1 MPDLRYGGILPIG
14 PIAKVPSRAA
24 QYVRMSTDQ
33 QDYSIENQTDVIE
46 AYARSREIQITRSY
60 ADGGRSGLRLDD
72 RPALKELLQD
82 VQSGAADFDLIL
94 VHDVSRWGRFQDI
107 DESAYYEHLCKR
119 SGIRVVYCAES
130 FENDD
135 GLISALI
142 KSLKRAMAGEY
153 SRELSNKVFVGQ
165 CKLVREGFW
174 QGAQPGYGLRRAL
187 VGADGSRKAV
197 LLRGERKNIQSDRVI
212 LVPGPPKEIETVRR
226 IFRAFVSE
234 RKSTAEIARELVAD
248 EVAYREGRP
257 WTKRAVRTILFSE
270 KYAGHNVFNRVA
282 RKLNGKPI
290 PNAREHWVRSENVF
304 EAIVDPSLLA
314 AARQRDAEERAGRSA
329 ELMLGQLKELFEKE
343 GRLSTRMIN
352 ASPDLPH
359 SCLFRVRFGTLE
371 AAYERVGF
379 QPERTSEY
387 LDIRRALAAKF
398 AEIVSHV
405 VDSIKCRGHNVV
417 AADRP
422 NSFVIDDAFSLAIV
436 VVRLARHGS
445 RRPRWVFQN
454 CGALRSDQVAAITVD
469 DVNHKP
475 VEYYMFP
482 GRSAP
487 SGHFTL
493 GGGRKSFARRYRL
506 DSLEDVL
513 SAIDRCVAH
522 SSI

>member
-1 MPDLRYGGILPIG
+1 MPDLRCGRILPIG
-14 PIAKVPSRAA
+14 PVAKVPSRAA
-24 QYVRMSTDQ
+24 QYVRMSTDR
-33 QDYSIENQTDVIE
+33 QDYSIENQTDLFE
-46 AYARSREIQITRSY
+46 TYARRKGIEIVRSY
-60 ADGGRSGLRLDD
+60 VDGGRSGLRLDD

-82 VQSGAADFDLIL
+82 VQSGLADFDVIL
-94 VHDVSRWGRFQDI
+94 VYDVSRWGRFQDI

-119 SGIRVVYCAES
+119 SGIRVVYCAEP

-135 GLISALI
+135 GLTSALV

-212 LVPGPPKEIETVRR
+212 LVPGPPTEVETVQR

-234 RKSTAEIARELVAD
+234 RKSTVDIARELIAD
-248 EVAYREGRP
+248 KIVYREGRP
-257 WTKRAVRTILFSE
+257 WTKRAVRTILVSE

-290 PNAREHWVRSENVF
+290 PNAREHWIRSENVF
-304 EAIVDPSLLA
+304 EAIVDPSLLV
-314 AARQRDAEERAGRSA
+314 AARQRDEEERAGKSA
-329 ELMLGQLKELFEKE
+329 EVMLRQLRALFEKN
-343 GRLSTRMIN
+343 GRLSSRMIN
-352 ASPDLPH
+352 ASLDLPH
-359 SCLFRVRFGTLE
+359 SCLFRNRFGTLE

-379 QPERTSEY
+379 QPERTNEY
-387 LDIRRALAAKF
+387 LDLRRALAAKF
-398 AEIVSHV
+398 AEIVAHV
-405 VDSIKCRGHNVV
+405 VDSIKRRGHNVV
-417 AADRP
+417 AAARP

-436 VVRLARHGS
+436 VVRLARHGD

-469 DVNHKP
+469 DVDYKP
-475 VEYYMFP
+475 IEYYMFP
-482 GRSAP
+482 GHSAP

-493 GGGRKSFARRYRL
+493 GSGKKGFARRYRL
-506 DSLEDVL
+506 DTLEDALV
-513 SAIDRCVAH
+513 AVDRCVAH